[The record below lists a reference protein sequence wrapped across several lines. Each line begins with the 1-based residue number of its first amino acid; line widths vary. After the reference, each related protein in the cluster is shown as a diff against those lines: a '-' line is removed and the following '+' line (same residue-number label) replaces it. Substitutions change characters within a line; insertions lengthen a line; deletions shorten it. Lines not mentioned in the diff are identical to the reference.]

1 MPSAYLCEICTVAHF
16 KRTSVWGLG
25 TKRGGPCDSRDGSS
39 GAFGPPSRPFSCSSL
54 ALMSNAEDF
63 LRDFLPTS
71 FGKKQTQNNLAEKF
85 AKTKR
90 QVR

>member
-1 MPSAYLCEICTVAHF
+1 MIPEMGAAALSA
-16 KRTSVWGLG
+16 R
-25 TKRGGPCDSRDGSS
+25 
-39 GAFGPPSRPFSCSSL
+39 RPALSPAL